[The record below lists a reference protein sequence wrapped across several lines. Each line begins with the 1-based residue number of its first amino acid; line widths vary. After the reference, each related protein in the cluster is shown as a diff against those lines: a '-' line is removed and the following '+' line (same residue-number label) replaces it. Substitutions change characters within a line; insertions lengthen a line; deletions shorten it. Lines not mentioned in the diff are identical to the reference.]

1 MTDPPKPPEILNRF
15 VRMVLSYHPKPKS
28 QPAKKRQRLAREA
41 RRAGQMPGAVMNQ
54 LMSLEEAYDTLDD
67 LLCDFRNEMLRRH
80 NRTMSP
86 ERWIAEF
93 TAWLPTGI
101 EFAERHAETIKSL
114 ESQ

>member
-1 MTDPPKPPEILNRF
+1 
-15 VRMVLSYHPKPKS
+15 
-28 QPAKKRQRLAREA
+28 
-41 RRAGQMPGAVMNQ
+41 MNQ
-54 LMSLEEAYDTLDD
+54 LMSLEEAFSALDD
-67 LLCDFRNEMLRRH
+67 LVCEFRNEMHRRGA
-80 NRTMSP
+80 REMSP

>member
-1 MTDPPKPPEILNRF
+1 
-15 VRMVLSYHPKPKS
+15 
-28 QPAKKRQRLAREA
+28 
-41 RRAGQMPGAVMNQ
+41 
-54 LMSLEEAYDTLDD
+54 MSLEEAYDTLDD

-93 TAWLPTGI
+93 TAWLPTGS

-114 ESQ
+114 ESFRQCRN